1 MITDKERIAQ
11 LRLINTEN
19 IGAVT
24 YHKLIKHF
32 GSAEKA
38 LENLPPRFTPF
49 AKDKAEAELK
59 KSHKIGCHL
68 ISYDDETYPQML
80 KHIADA
86 PPIIYAL
93 GNIELLN
100 HTPSVAIVGSRNA
113 TVNGRKMASRIAY
126 ELTEENVIVV
136 SGMARGIDS
145 SAHKGALYAKGQQGA
160 TIAVLGTGVD
170 IVYPEENVALYKQI
184 IKQGLIISE
193 FPLGTTPQAQNFPR
207 RNRIVAGISS
217 GTLVVE
223 ANLQSGSLITARLA
237 LEQNRD
243 VFAVPGSPLESR
255 SSGTNKLI
263 KEGAILVD
271 SAEDILP
278 HLSKPLRPLPQK
290 QTPPEQELFDNL
302 LDKDKNNV
310 DIPQEQEG
318 ENLLDYLSRDG
329 TYIDDIIRQ
338 SGLDSGTLSAKLLDL
353 ELEGK
358 IERLPGNKVALLKK

>member
-1 MITDKERIAQ
+1 MTTDKERIAQ
-11 LRLINTEN
+11 IRLINTEN
-19 IGAVT
+19 IGAIT
-24 YHKLIKHF
+24 YHKLINRF

-38 LENLPPRFTPF
+38 LENLPPRFIPF
-49 AKDKAEAELK
+49 SKDKAEAEIK
-59 KSHKIGCHL
+59 KAHKIGCQ
-68 ISYDDETYPQML
+68 IIGYDDKDYPQIL
-80 KHIADA
+80 KHISDA
-86 PPIIYAL
+86 PPLIYAL
-93 GNIELLN
+93 GNPELLN

-113 TVNGRKMASRIAY
+113 TVNGRKIASRIAY

-145 SAHKGALYAKGQQGA
+145 SAHKGALYAKDQQGA
-160 TIAVLGTGVD
+160 TIAVLGTGID
-170 IVYPEENVALYKQI
+170 IIYPEENSNLYQQI

-237 LEQNRD
+237 IEQNRD

-255 SSGTNKLI
+255 SSGTNQLI
-263 KEGAILVD
+263 KDGAILVEN
-271 SAEDILP
+271 AEDILP
-278 HLSKPLRPLPQK
+278 HLSQPLRPLPQK
-290 QTPPEQELFDNL
+290 QTLKERELIDNL
-302 LDKDKNNV
+302 LDKEKNNV
-310 DIPQEQEG
+310 DIPQKQED

-338 SGLDSGTLSAKLLDL
+338 SGLDSGTLSARLLDL

-358 IERLPGNKVALLKK
+358 IEHLPGNKVALLKR

>member
-1 MITDKERIAQ
+1 
-11 LRLINTEN
+11 
-19 IGAVT
+19 
-24 YHKLIKHF
+24 
-32 GSAEKA
+32 
-38 LENLPPRFTPF
+38 
-49 AKDKAEAELK
+49 
-59 KSHKIGCHL
+59 
-68 ISYDDETYPQML
+68 
-80 KHIADA
+80 
-86 PPIIYAL
+86 
-93 GNIELLN
+93 
-100 HTPSVAIVGSRNA
+100 
-113 TVNGRKMASRIAY
+113 MASRIAY

-160 TIAVLGTGVD
+160 TIAVLGTGIDV
-170 IVYPEENVALYKQI
+170 VYPEENKELYRQI
-184 IKQGLIISE
+184 TKQGLIISE

-237 LEQNRD
+237 IEQNRD
-243 VFAVPGSPLESR
+243 VFAIPGSPLESR

-263 KEGAILVD
+263 KEGAVLVD

-290 QTPPEQELFDNL
+290 QTPPEQELFNNL

-329 TYIDDIIRQ
+329 TYIDDLLRQ